1 MTYERCA
8 QLVNASTAFVSGLKP
23 ESTAERAMIEQQ
35 LQFMQ
40 TRCSQFHRRPPYS
53 WHQLPFQ
60 NLCRPF
66 YVARSSLLIQKMN
79 TLVPFDNN
87 PLTTHSMNTLV
98 KRMIGKE
105 LLSGLWECPE
115 RVASFL
121 IVGPFHHMF
130 HTRFTTSAT
139 RHCCCWQRSAS
150 QWVVMPVRL
159 ALCDLGAPSWGNP
172 VSA

>member
-23 ESTAERAMIEQQ
+23 ENTAERAMIEQQ

-40 TRCSQFHRRPPYS
+40 TRVQPVPPKTS
-53 WHQLPFQ
+53 VQLTPAALPEPMPTI
-60 NLCRPF
+60 LCRKIILTDPEDD
-66 YVARSSLLIQKMN
+66 

-105 LLSGLWECPE
+105 LLSGL
-115 RVASFL
+115 
-121 IVGPFHHMF
+121 
-130 HTRFTTSAT
+130 
-139 RHCCCWQRSAS
+139 
-150 QWVVMPVRL
+150 
-159 ALCDLGAPSWGNP
+159 
-172 VSA
+172 